1 MASAKPYSQSIEE
14 LGEGGENRPKSAEN
28 PVKRTVAGWF
38 RKTSRTTTS
47 KQPDNAT
54 TSPLSASFPALTIC
68 DGGGATRTG
77 RSKGKTSWSKWK
89 KRLTSLNRRTSEQ
102 QSRPA
107 AVNESNGLANRAL
120 PPVPSPLPPPSPMLT
135 PPPQA
140 LPASDDRDSPVG
152 GGGGAGAGASG
163 AEDGAGEEELGDNP
177 TGPGYLPLIVD
188 FATSIEKVKSV
199 RNDTTTEEQA
209 F

>member
-1 MASAKPYSQSIEE
+1 
-14 LGEGGENRPKSAEN
+14 
-28 PVKRTVAGWF
+28 
-38 RKTSRTTTS
+38 
-47 KQPDNAT
+47 
-54 TSPLSASFPALTIC
+54 
-68 DGGGATRTG
+68 
-77 RSKGKTSWSKWK
+77 
-89 KRLTSLNRRTSEQ
+89 
-102 QSRPA
+102 
-107 AVNESNGLANRAL
+107 
-120 PPVPSPLPPPSPMLT
+120 MLT